1 MFVAYLLHRYF
12 RLGQQIEFSLGG
24 ASRELS
30 SLGRTLATE
39 P

>member
-12 RLGQQIEFSLGG
+12 RPGKQIEFSLGG
-24 ASRELS
+24 AGRELS
-30 SLGRTLATE
+30 GLGRTLATE